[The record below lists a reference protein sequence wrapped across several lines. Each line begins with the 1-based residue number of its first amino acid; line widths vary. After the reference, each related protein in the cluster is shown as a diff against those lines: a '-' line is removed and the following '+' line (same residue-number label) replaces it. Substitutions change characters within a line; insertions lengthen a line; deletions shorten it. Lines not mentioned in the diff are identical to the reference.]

1 MKRTCL
7 VIAAIATAAATFT
20 SGASAQSDPIAA
32 RQQLMKQVGD
42 QMKIVGPMMQGKVAY
57 DGAAAGAALAII
69 SKNSAEF
76 ITLFP
81 EDSKTGG
88 DTEALPA
95 IWERKAE
102 FDAIGEKLA
111 TEAAAAAEGAGG
123 GLDAFRPLFA
133 AAAANCKACHE
144 DFRKP

>member
-7 VIAAIATAAATFT
+7 VIAAITAAATFAT
-20 SGASAQSDPIAA
+20 GALAQGDPIAQ

-57 DGAAAGAALAII
+57 DGAAAGAAMAVI
-69 SKNSAEF
+69 SKNSADF

-88 DTEALPA
+88 DTEALPV

-102 FDAIGEKLA
+102 FDAIGEKLS

-123 GLDAFRPLFA
+123 GLDAFKPLFA